1 MYRKRFGLTGHPMPK
16 NAQGKTFFEKTP
28 NYERLR
34 RAFQQLLDEPGLGV
48 LTGEP
53 GVGKTAA
60 LRNLCGAL
68 PKPDYLVIYQ
78 CDAAV
83 APLDLYR
90 NLAVELGVRP
100 SHRRAL
106 LWTDIKKALVHM
118 VDERGTT
125 PLVVIDEAHLLS
137 DQFLLDLGGFLNFA
151 FDSRDLLTLWLVG
164 HPGLRRSL
172 QMQQHLALAM
182 RVAAQ
187 VHFEPTT
194 DREAFAATIF
204 GCLEAVGSKQKLLGD
219 PALELLFRSSRGVFR
234 VASRLLRA
242 ALRLAHD
249 KDQSFVD
256 EHVME
261 AAVEQMFTTAPV
273 GVPVK
278 A

>member
-16 NAQGKTFFEKTP
+16 NAQGKTYYEQTP

-34 RAFQQLLDEPGLGV
+34 HAFQLLLDEPGLAV

-60 LRNLCGAL
+60 LRNLCAAL
-68 PKPDYLVIYQ
+68 PKPDYLVVYQ
-78 CDAAV
+78 CDTAV

-90 NLAVELGVRP
+90 SLAVELGVRP

-118 VDERGTT
+118 VDERGTA
-125 PLVVIDEAHLLS
+125 PIVVIDEAHHLS
-137 DQFLLDLGGFLNFA
+137 DQFLLDLSGFLNFA
-151 FDSRDLLTLWLVG
+151 FDSRDLLTLWLMG
-164 HPGLRRSL
+164 QSALRRHL
-172 QMQQHLALAM
+172 QMQQHVALAM

-187 VHFEPTT
+187 VHFEPLS
-194 DREAFAATIF
+194 DRDTFATVIA
-204 GCLEAVGSKQKLLGD
+204 GCLQAVGGKNKLLGD
-219 PALELLFRSSRGVFR
+219 PALELLFRTSRGVLR
-234 VASRLLRA
+234 VAAKLLRTS
-242 ALRLAHD
+242 LRIAHQR
-249 KDQSFVD
+249 DQSFVD

-261 AAVEQMFTTAPV
+261 QAIEQMFVLAPAAN
-273 GVPVK
+273 PTK

>member
-16 NAQGKTFFEKTP
+16 NAQGKTFFDHTT
-28 NYERLR
+28 NYDRLSN
-34 RAFQQLLDEPGLGV
+34 AFRQLLDEPGLGV

-60 LRNLCGAL
+60 LRNQCAAL

-78 CDAAV
+78 CDTAV

-90 NLAVELGVRP
+90 SLAVELGVRP

-118 VDERGTT
+118 VDERGTA
-125 PLVVIDEAHLLS
+125 PIVVIDEAHLLN

-164 HPGLRRSL
+164 QTTLRRHL

-187 VHFEPTT
+187 VHFEPLT
-194 DREAFAATIF
+194 DREAFATVIH
-204 GCLEAVGSKQKLLGD
+204 GCLEAVGGKSKLLGD

-242 ALRLAHD
+242 ALRIAHD
-249 KDQSFVD
+249 QQQGFVD

-261 AAVEQMFTTAPV
+261 LAIDQMFVLAPA
-273 GVPVK
+273 GVPTK
-278 A
+278 N